1 MDEILAI
8 VPYPGLKEKIEKNFK
23 KLSTIYPN
31 LKLKLRIEIANL
43 SNKKQLQQIISSSQ
57 PSIILSRG
65 GTVNFI
71 KKHTNITVIDI
82 GISQYD
88 IIRTIK
94 TIPNIKKT
102 GIICYPAFDQSIS
115 DTLAQFN
122 IDIEKIVVN
131 KKVDIRNAISYFLDK
146 GYENILCDSGIIINS
161 YDYQLSSYLI
171 ESGDEV
177 INHALETCFLIL
189 LERQDNHNYYELLT
203 NYLKISHKYTLF
215 SQDNNFSKIVFSS
228 DKNKSNFL
236 AKKIRKAIK
245 SNNRIL
251 RFDKQKWHLIIK
263 KTDKYFIANIDS
275 LGADKE
281 NNSHSYD
288 QNYIPIIYSICHDKH
303 FFNLINY
310 YATSSLP
317 LSIVSS
323 PGLEPEYLLDLISQ
337 VRNQKYR
344 RVNISNEKKLIN
356 LITNQSSPF
365 FDNNNLLVITNMEKL
380 NFKNSNIFFKFLL
393 DSNLATRNKI
403 VFLNEQ
409 TYGTKINITF
419 PKSLHLNQI
428 ILDPLNTVSYDK
440 FNLLVHSI
448 FNRFNLIAGKTFTGI
463 SDTALDRLT
472 SYSWSN
478 NYQEFIQ
485 VLLTLM
491 KTSPGPILKG
501 TEVEDTL
508 QHFALIEKAKP
519 TLTTEIVTH
528 KDIKNKTLHDIIV
541 DNVKSVLAENN
552 DNKTKTAQQLNI
564 SRATLWRY
572 LKQ

>member
-1 MDEILAI
+1 M
-8 VPYPGLKEKIEKNFK
+8 
-23 KLSTIYPN
+23 
-31 LKLKLRIEIANL
+31 
-43 SNKKQLQQIISSSQ
+43 
-57 PSIILSRG
+57 
-65 GTVNFI
+65 
-71 KKHTNITVIDI
+71 
-82 GISQYD
+82 
-88 IIRTIK
+88 
-94 TIPNIKKT
+94 
-102 GIICYPAFDQSIS
+102 
-115 DTLAQFN
+115 
-122 IDIEKIVVN
+122 
-131 KKVDIRNAISYFLDK
+131 
-146 GYENILCDSGIIINS
+146 
-161 YDYQLSSYLI
+161 
-171 ESGDEV
+171 
-177 INHALETCFLIL
+177 
-189 LERQDNHNYYELLT
+189 
-203 NYLKISHKYTLF
+203 
-215 SQDNNFSKIVFSS
+215 
-228 DKNKSNFL
+228 
-236 AKKIRKAIK
+236 
-245 SNNRIL
+245 
-251 RFDKQKWHLIIK
+251 
-263 KTDKYFIANIDS
+263 
-275 LGADKE
+275 
-281 NNSHSYD
+281 
-288 QNYIPIIYSICHDKH
+288 
-303 FFNLINY
+303 
-310 YATSSLP
+310 P

-552 DNKTKTAQQLNI
+552 GNKTKTAQQLNI